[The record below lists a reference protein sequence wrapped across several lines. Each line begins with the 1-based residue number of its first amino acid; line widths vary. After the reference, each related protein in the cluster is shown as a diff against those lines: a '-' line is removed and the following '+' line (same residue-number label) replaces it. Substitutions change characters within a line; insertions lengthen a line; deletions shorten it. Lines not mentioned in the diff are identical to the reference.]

1 MNKIRIYIIAA
12 LLLVVLILTMGIY
25 LWHKTKDDSVA
36 VVRNDKIELTP
47 MQVES
52 IKNIGQWE
60 FLSVSD
66 EEIVDTV
73 KSGFLRDVRLA
84 RIYYGDLRLGINLRK
99 VTDQWIAYH
108 GDTLVVS
115 LPPITL
121 LDEKFIDEARTR
133 PFYEDGTWTEEER
146 MQLYNKAYR
155 MMRSRCYTQRNRQ
168 RARQHAIE
176 QFSQLFHN
184 MGIEHVQVTVPQ

>member
-12 LLLVVLILTMGIY
+12 LLLVVLVLTMGIY
-25 LWHKTKDDSVA
+25 LWHKTKDDNVSM
-36 VVRNDKIELTP
+36 VRNDGIELTP

-66 EEIVDTV
+66 EEIVDTM
-73 KSGFLRDVRLA
+73 KTGFLRDARLA
-84 RIYYGDLRLGINLRK
+84 RIYYGDLRLGIDLQK
-99 VTDQWIAYH
+99 VNNQWIAYH

-176 QFSQLFHN
+176 QFTQLIHN
-184 MGIEHVQVTVPQ
+184 MGIEHVQVTIPQ

>member
-1 MNKIRIYIIAA
+1 
-12 LLLVVLILTMGIY
+12 MGVY
-25 LWHKTKDDSVA
+25 LWHKTKDDSVT

-66 EEIVDTV
+66 EEIVDTT
-73 KSGFLRDVRLA
+73 KSGFFRDARLA
-84 RIYYGDLRLGINLRK
+84 RIYYGELRLGINLQN
-99 VTDQWIAYH
+99 VTDQWIAYRD
-108 GDTLVVS
+108 DTLMVT

-133 PFYEDGTWTEEER
+133 PFYEDGTWTEQER

-155 MMRSRCYTQRNRQ
+155 MMRSRCYTERNRE

-176 QFSQLFHN
+176 QFTQLFHN
-184 MGIEHVQVTVPQ
+184 MGIENVQVTSAK

>member
-1 MNKIRIYIIAA
+1 
-12 LLLVVLILTMGIY
+12 MGVY
-25 LWHKTKDDSVA
+25 LWHKTKDDSVT

-66 EEIVDTV
+66 EEIVDTT
-73 KSGFLRDVRLA
+73 KSGLFRDARLA
-84 RIYYGDLRLGINLRK
+84 RIYYGELRLGINLQN
-99 VTDQWIAYH
+99 VTDQWIAYRD
-108 GDTLVVS
+108 DTLMVT

-121 LDEKFIDEARTR
+121 LDEKFIDEAHTR
-133 PFYEDGTWTEEER
+133 PFYEDGTWTEQER

-155 MMRSRCYTQRNRQ
+155 MMRSRCYTERNRE

-176 QFSQLFHN
+176 QFTQLFHN
-184 MGIEHVQVTVPQ
+184 MGIENVKVTSAK

>member
-1 MNKIRIYIIAA
+1 MNKIRLYIIGA
-12 LLLVVLILTMGIY
+12 LLLVVLVLAMGGY
-25 LWHKTKDDSVA
+25 LWHKTKDDSVSMM
-36 VVRNDKIELTP
+36 RNERIELTP

-66 EEIVDTV
+66 EEIVDTT
-73 KSGFLRDVRLA
+73 KNGFLRDARLA
-84 RIYYGDLRLGINLRK
+84 RIYYGELRLGIDLRK

-133 PFYEDGTWTEEER
+133 SFYEDGTWTEEER

-155 MMRSRCYTQRNRQ
+155 TMRSRCYTQRNRQ

-176 QFSQLFHN
+176 QFTQLFHN
-184 MGIEHVQVTVPQ
+184 MGIEHVQVSIPK

>member
-1 MNKIRIYIIAA
+1 MNKIRLYIIGA
-12 LLLVVLILTMGIY
+12 LLLVVLVLAMGGY
-25 LWHKTKDDSVA
+25 LWHKTKDDSVSMM
-36 VVRNDKIELTP
+36 RNERIELTP

-66 EEIVDTV
+66 EEIVDTT
-73 KSGFLRDVRLA
+73 KNGFLRDARLA
-84 RIYYGDLRLGINLRK
+84 RIYYGELRLGIDLRK

-155 MMRSRCYTQRNRQ
+155 TMRSRCYTQRNRQ

-176 QFSQLFHN
+176 QFTQLFHN
-184 MGIEHVQVTVPQ
+184 MGIEHVQVSIPK